1 MARNGLP
8 EMQLPPLSTRS
19 RRAALASSALAL
31 ILLGTLGLLQRSQS
45 SHSPAPAAPPPPVPV
60 LLSRVEARD
69 VPRQAESVGTVR
81 SLRDVVVRAQID
93 GHLTR
98 LYVVEGQQVTKGELL
113 ASLDDRPVQAALNQA
128 RATLE
133 LTLAQLRIAEL
144 DLKRYKTLIGENA
157 IPRQT
162 LDRQVALVE
171 QLRATA
177 QGNRAAIA
185 AEEVRLSYTRI
196 RSPISGRVGLRNV
209 DEGNLVRMN
218 DTEGLFTVTQI
229 APITVEFAMP
239 QSALPVL
246 QSLIRAGTPAAVQ
259 AISREAGTSVAQG
272 RLLVIDS
279 RVGTSNGAVRVK
291 AEFDNS
297 AGQLWPGQFVT
308 VRLQTGLL
316 HDALVSTPAVLR
328 YGEQDKPYVF
338 RLKPDSTVEI
348 IPVNVLYQDRQ
359 QVVIDGVTA
368 GDQLISDGQSRLRP
382 GVRVTVPPATT
393 KARI

>member
-1 MARNGLP
+1 MAYP
-8 EMQLPPLSTRS
+8 KMQLPPISTRS
-19 RRAALASSALAL
+19 RRAVLASSALAL
-31 ILLGTLGLLQRSQS
+31 ILLGTPGLFQRSQS
-45 SHSPAPAAPPPPVPV
+45 SHSPDLAAPPPPVPV

-113 ASLDDRPVQAALNQA
+113 ASLDDRPIQAALNQA
-128 RATLE
+128 RATLDM
-133 LTLAQLRIAEL
+133 TQAQLRIAEL
-144 DLKRYKTLIGENA
+144 DLKRYKTLIGEDA

-162 LDRQVALVE
+162 LERQVALVE

-177 QGNRAAIA
+177 QGNRATIA
-185 AEEVRLSYTRI
+185 AEEVRLPYTRI

-246 QSLIRAGTPAAVQ
+246 QSLIRADTPAAVQ

-272 RLLVIDS
+272 RLLVIDN
-279 RVGTSNGAVRVK
+279 RVGTGNGAVRIE
-291 AEFDNS
+291 AEFDNR

-308 VRLQTGLL
+308 VHLQTGLP

-328 YGEQDKPYVF
+328 YGEQDKPFVF
-338 RLKPDSTVEI
+338 RLKADSTVEI

-368 GDQLISDGQSRLRP
+368 GDQLISDG
-382 GVRVTVPPATT
+382 VPPATT

>member
-8 EMQLPPLSTRS
+8 KMQLPPISTRS

-60 LLSRVEARD
+60 RLSRVEARD
-69 VPRQAESVGTVR
+69 VPRQVESVGTVR

-113 ASLDDRPVQAALNQA
+113 ASLDDRPIQAALNQA
-128 RATLE
+128 RATLDM
-133 LTLAQLRIAEL
+133 TQAQLRIAEL
-144 DLKRYKTLIGENA
+144 DLKRYKTLMGEDA

-162 LDRQVALVE
+162 LDRQLALVE

-291 AEFDNS
+291 AEFDNG

>member
-8 EMQLPPLSTRS
+8 KMQLLPISTRS

-60 LLSRVEARD
+60 RLSRVEARD

-113 ASLDDRPVQAALNQA
+113 ASLDDRPIQAALNQA

-133 LTLAQLRIAEL
+133 MTQAQLRIAEL
-144 DLKRYKTLIGENA
+144 DLKRYKTLIGEDA

-162 LDRQVALVE
+162 LDRQLALVE

-246 QSLIRAGTPAAVQ
+246 QSLIRADTPAAVQ
-259 AISREAGTSVAQG
+259 AISRETGTSVAQG

-291 AEFDNS
+291 AEFDNNT
-297 AGQLWPGQFVT
+297 GQLWPGQFVT
-308 VRLQTGLL
+308 VHLQTGLL

-328 YGEQDKPYVF
+328 YGDQDKPYVF

-348 IPVNVLYQDRQ
+348 ISVNVLYQDRQ

>member
-1 MARNGLP
+1 
-8 EMQLPPLSTRS
+8 MQLSSLPIPIRS
-19 RRAALASSALAL
+19 RRAALAFSALAL
-31 ILLGTLGLLQRSQS
+31 ILLGTLGLAKRSQS
-45 SHSPAPAAPPPPVPV
+45 SRSPAPAALPPPVPV
-60 LLSRVEARD
+60 LLSRVEVRD

-93 GHLTR
+93 GHLTG
-98 LYVVEGQQVTKGELL
+98 LHVVEGQQVTKGELL
-113 ASLDDRPVQAALNQA
+113 ASLDDRPIQAALKQA

-133 LTLAQLRIAEL
+133 MTQAQLRIAEL
-144 DLKRYKTLIGENA
+144 DLKRYQTLIGDDA

-162 LDRQVALVE
+162 LERQLALVE

-218 DTEGLFTVTQI
+218 DTEGLFSVTQI
-229 APITVEFAMP
+229 TPITVEFAMP

-246 QSLIRAGTPAAVQ
+246 QSLIHADKPASVQ
-259 AISREAGTSVAQG
+259 AISRQAGAPVAHG

-279 RVGTSNGAVRVK
+279 RVGAGNGAVRVK
-291 AEFDNS
+291 AEFDNG
-297 AGQLWPGQFVT
+297 AGELWPGQFVT
-308 VRLQTGLL
+308 VHLQTGILR
-316 HDALVSTPAVLR
+316 DALVATPAVLR

-338 RLKPDSTVEI
+338 RLKQDSTVEI
-348 IPVNVLYQDRQ
+348 VPVNVLYQDRQ
-359 QVVIDGVTA
+359 QVVIEGVTA
-368 GDQLISDGQSRLRP
+368 GDQLVSDGQSRLRP
-382 GVRVTVPPATT
+382 GARVTVPIATT
-393 KARI
+393 KTRI

>member
-1 MARNGLP
+1 
-8 EMQLPPLSTRS
+8 MQLPPISTRS

-45 SHSPAPAAPPPPVPV
+45 SHSPATAAPPPPVPV
-60 LLSRVEARD
+60 RLSRVEARD
-69 VPRQAESVGTVR
+69 VPRQVESVGTVR

-113 ASLDDRPVQAALNQA
+113 ASLDDRPIQAALNQA

-133 LTLAQLRIAEL
+133 MTQAQLRIAEL
-144 DLKRYKTLIGENA
+144 DLKRYKTLMGEDA

-162 LDRQVALVE
+162 LDRQLALVE

>member
-8 EMQLPPLSTRS
+8 KMQLPPISTRS

-45 SHSPAPAAPPPPVPV
+45 SHSPATAAPPPPVPV
-60 LLSRVEARD
+60 RLSRVEARD
-69 VPRQAESVGTVR
+69 VPRQVESVGTVR

-113 ASLDDRPVQAALNQA
+113 ASLDDRPIQAALNQA

-133 LTLAQLRIAEL
+133 MTQAQLRIAEL
-144 DLKRYKTLIGENA
+144 DLKRYKTLMGEDA

-162 LDRQVALVE
+162 LDRQLALVE

>member
-1 MARNGLP
+1 
-8 EMQLPPLSTRS
+8 MQLLPISTRS

-60 LLSRVEARD
+60 RLSRVEARD

-113 ASLDDRPVQAALNQA
+113 ASLDDRPIQAALNQA

-133 LTLAQLRIAEL
+133 MTQAQLRIAEL
-144 DLKRYKTLIGENA
+144 DLKRYKTLIGEDA

-162 LDRQVALVE
+162 LDRQLALVE

-246 QSLIRAGTPAAVQ
+246 QSLIRADTPAAVQ
-259 AISREAGTSVAQG
+259 AISRETGTSVAQG

-291 AEFDNS
+291 AEFDNNT
-297 AGQLWPGQFVT
+297 GQLWPGQFVT
-308 VRLQTGLL
+308 VHLQTGLL

-328 YGEQDKPYVF
+328 YGDQDKPYVF

-348 IPVNVLYQDRQ
+348 ISVNVLYQDRQ